1 MGADVAVVN
10 AASVEGAS
18 VEGASV
24 EGASVEGASVEGEA
38 GAVFELAAAP
48 HVNWSWP
55 RLAL

>member
-24 EGASVEGASVEGEA
+24 EVEA